1 MPSPRYQYPL
11 QEIEKYT
18 KRATNIEYIKKTC
31 FNFLAT
37 IIKTIL
43 EVAKVKHFVSNGE
56 DEYGVHTNHLYT
68 GRGTQVGVS
77 GDMVPLE
84 CLGI

>member
-1 MPSPRYQYPL
+1 ML
-11 QEIEKYT
+11 QLSGHHYKNNSRGG
-18 KRATNIEYIKKTC
+18 KSQA
-31 FNFLAT
+31 
-37 IIKTIL
+37 
-43 EVAKVKHFVSNGE
+43 FVGDGQ

-84 CLGI
+84 CLEI